1 MMPVRMLA
9 LAGVVALAACTARGD
24 EKPVGTPVTTVPQGD
39 TPAVNAPASPLAQ
52 HGTPQEE
59 PELTGTDQ
67 LAGTSWEWLHTQSP
81 VDKAEPAEPKNY
93 VLTFT
98 TDGRVTGTAD
108 CNRMLGTY
116 RAGDRQVQFRGLATT
131 RRMCPPGSLGDRFAR
146 ELNVVRIYTFFTPD
160 TLRMDML
167 ADGGTLTFRRAR

>member
-1 MMPVRMLA
+1 MSLRMMS
-9 LAGVVALAACTARGD
+9 LAAAVAMAGCTARGG
-24 EKPVGTPVTTVPQGD
+24 EKPAGAPEATVPQAD
-39 TPAVNAPASPLAQ
+39 TLAVSEQASPMAQ
-52 HGTPQEE
+52 HGKPTEE

-67 LAGTSWEWLHTQSP
+67 LAGTSWEWLYTQSP
-81 VDKAEPAEPKNY
+81 VGKAEPSEPRNY

-146 ELNVVRIYTFFTPD
+146 ELNVVRSYTFYTPD
-160 TLRMDML
+160 TLRMDMM
-167 ADGGTLTFRRAR
+167 ADGGTFTFRRAK

>member
-1 MMPVRMLA
+1 MPVRMLA

-24 EKPVGTPVTTVPQGD
+24 EKPAGAEVTTVPQAD
-39 TPAVNAPASPLAQ
+39 TLAVDAPASPLAQ
-52 HGTPQEE
+52 HGTPKED

-81 VDKAEPAEPKNY
+81 VDKAEPTEPKNY

-108 CNRMLGTY
+108 CNRMLATY

-131 RRMCPPGSLGDRFAR
+131 RKMCPPGSLGDRFAR
-146 ELNVVRIYTFFTPD
+146 ELNAVRGYTFYTPD
-160 TLRMDML
+160 TLRMDMM
-167 ADGGTLTFRRAR
+167 ADGGTFTFRRAR